1 MDKKNLAIEE
11 ILFNFKKN
19 NLETKLDLSN
29 LDDLQTYDYLKE
41 INKIQKITYLD
52 LSNNIMISDREID
65 ILSNLKNLKTLI
77 LSSCLCNSLE
87 TFRNFKSLEI
97 LDLSDNHITDINNIR
112 LPINLKELDLSENG
126 IDNDINFLEINNLF
140 KLDLSDNLIEKIPHF
155 PLNNN
160 LSTLILYSNFITN
173 TTNLEK
179 LTNLKELNLTKNYI
193 SILENIDSCRKIQ
206 KIYLGHNRV
215 STINISDKLD
225 EVKEIYLHNNYIN
238 DTSFIEKLPNLELIV
253 LEENNISSLDSLK
266 KLPKIHTLY
275 LSNNNISDI
284 TPLISL
290 KKIKKL
296 TLNNNNITDCTTLSH
311 LNNIEY
317 LKLNKN
323 NINNLDFLRKSSKI
337 INIDLSNN
345 KIDNINCLKKIL
357 ALKKLNRVKINN
369 NPIWEEYGIVL
380 EEKWDSNHIDFF
392 RNFMENYHNYKEVY
406 LPSNILLLGNHS
418 SGKTSL
424 LSKIINIPH
433 NNKSTHALNIIQ
445 IESTDQNNYFPL
457 AIIYDFGG
465 QDFYHGLHIPF
476 IKNNSLKLLLIDP
489 KTNNNQ
495 ISLENKNTVDK
506 IQYTLNFSLEYWIKK
521 IIYQEG
527 IISNRKDILLI
538 QTHLDENPELQWN
551 YTTQVKKQRLLDFFA
566 IDLTKENIDSDY
578 VSKKIIIYLENFK
591 PKVKL
596 SDDRIKAT
604 KYILEIHKKN
614 THFLPNKITTI
625 KNRFFNKSYSLESF
639 KILLE
644 QLHQSGLIFYN
655 PKISNGDYVW
665 LNPKGLIDYLHQNI
679 FTTSFLRNSE
689 KQGVIDS
696 KDIDNLKINKNTL
709 NLLEYYNT
717 IFKHQIKNKI
727 EYIIPNYLPFSDKN
741 DPTVILSSFTL
752 SSANLVLKFLYFIP
766 SNIINHFICF
776 FGMQPDNK
784 IFWRDMIIF
793 TLTTEDKKKYKTIIK
808 VDLESLE
815 IKFFIQSEEKNLNNI
830 LSYLFYCSMRFYWHP
845 YATDNKP
852 CNFEMFLKNYKS
864 NENNDYIWKDFYR
877 PKNDSSSINFIPEDL
892 YISIDNLNYVNY
904 NDLIHH
910 NISMPL
916 IKSSTFHKTDNF
928 IKQIFPNKEIAV
940 SPFSI
945 FTEKE
950 FTQVKNVFISYSRR
964 DVEFK
969 DDLSLYLKTTFEGSG
984 HEVWDC
990 GDLDI
995 GKWDDQIQLKL
1006 EESDL
1011 VIFML
1016 SINFFAS
1023 KYIIENELIP
1033 VLKAAEEGKKKIM
1046 CLIVKSFPWDT
1057 FAQLGKKAQLKDP
1070 NLTNTDQFENQIVN
1084 AKSEITNYQFLPY
1097 TRTIT
1102 SSINSDNCEQLTPLN
1117 HLSQPERE
1125 KIYGDIVKRVAQILG
1140 I

>member
-1 MDKKNLAIEE
+1 MNKKDLTIDE
-11 ILFNFKKN
+11 ILVNFKKN
-19 NLETKLDLSN
+19 SQETKLDLSN
-29 LDDLQTYDYLKE
+29 QNDFLPYEYFEE
-41 INKIQKITYLD
+41 IIKIQKITHLNF
-52 LSNNIMISDREID
+52 SNNVMIGDYEID
-65 ILSNLKNLKTLI
+65 MLSNLKKLKFLNLSGGLI
-77 LSSCLCNSLE
+77 NSLE
-87 TFRNFKSLEI
+87 AFRNFESLEI
-97 LDLSDNHITDINNIR
+97 LDLSQNNLSDLNNIR
-112 LPINLKELDLSENG
+112 LPINIKQLDLSQNG
-126 IDNDINFLEINNLF
+126 IYPDISFLELNNLIY
-140 KLDLSDNLIEKIPHF
+140 LDLSDNLIEKIPNF

-160 LSTLILYSNFITN
+160 LTILNLRGNFISN
-173 TTNLEK
+173 IQNLEK
-179 LTNLKELNLTKNYI
+179 LNNLKELNLTGNDI
-193 SILENIDSCRKIQ
+193 SVLENIDSCKRVQ
-206 KIYLGHNRV
+206 KIFLGHNKI
-215 STINISDKLD
+215 STININEELD
-225 EVKEIYLHNNYIN
+225 EIKEIYLHNNYI
-238 DTSFIEKLPNLELIV
+238 DDITSIKNLKNLEELI
-253 LEENNISSLDSLK
+253 LEENKISNLEPLTN
-266 KLPKIHTLY
+266 LNKIHTLH
-275 LSNNNISDI
+275 LS
-284 TPLISL
+284 
-290 KKIKKL
+290 K
-296 TLNNNNITDCTTLSH
+296 NNITNINPLSSLKNIKSLTLGNNKIIDCTALSRI
-311 LNNIEY
+311 NNIKY
-317 LKLNKN
+317 LKLNNNSIQNLNFFKKN
-323 NINNLDFLRKSSKI
+323 NTIE
-337 INIDLSNN
+337 NIDLSDNKIN
-345 KIDNINCLKKIL
+345 KIDFLKKIL
-357 ALKKLNRVKINN
+357 LLKKINRIKINN

-380 EEKWDSNHIDFF
+380 DEKWDSNHLDFF
-392 RNFMENYHNYKEVY
+392 KDFMVNYQNYKEVY
-406 LPSNILLLGNHS
+406 LPSNLLLLGNHS

-424 LSKIINIPH
+424 LSKIIRRPYNQ
-433 NNKSTHALNIIQ
+433 KSTHALNITQ
-445 IESTDQNNYFPL
+445 IESIEKDNFFPL

-489 KTNNNQ
+489 KTNINQ
-495 ISLENKNTVDK
+495 ITLENKNTVDK
-506 IQYTLNFSLEYWIKK
+506 IQYTLNFSLKYWVQK

-527 IISNRKDILLI
+527 IISHRKDILLI

-551 YTTQVKKQRLLDFFA
+551 YTTQIKKQRLLDFFA
-566 IDLTKENIDSDY
+566 IDLTKENIDSNY
-578 VSKKIIIYLENFK
+578 ISKKIIIYLENFK

-604 KYILEIHKKN
+604 KYILEIHRKN
-614 THFLPNKITTI
+614 THSLPNKITTI
-625 KNRFFNKSYSLESF
+625 KKKFFNESYSLESF

-665 LNPKGLIDYLHQNI
+665 LNPKGLIDYLHKNI
-679 FTTSFLRNSE
+679 FTTGFLRNSE

-717 IFKHQIKNKI
+717 IFKHQIENKI

-741 DPTVILSSFTL
+741 NPTVILSSFSL
-752 SSANLVLKFLYFIP
+752 SSANLVLKFLCFIP

-793 TLTTEDKKKYKTIIK
+793 TLTTEAKKKYKTIIK
-808 VDLESLE
+808 VDLENLE

-852 CNFEMFLKNYKS
+852 CSFDIFLKNYKS

-877 PKNDSSSINFIPEDL
+877 SENDPSSINFIPEDL

-916 IKSSTFHKTDNF
+916 IKSSTFHKADNF
-928 IKQIFPNKEIAV
+928 IKQTISNKEIAV

-969 DDLSLYLKTTFEGSG
+969 DDLSLFLKTTFEGSG

-995 GKWDDQIQLKL
+995 GKWDDQIQSKL

-1070 NLTNTDQFENQIVN
+1070 NLTNTDQFKDNIVK

-1102 SSINSDNCEQLTPLN
+1102 SSINSDNCELLTPLN
-1117 HLSQPERE
+1117 QLSQPERE
-1125 KIYGDIVKRVAQILG
+1125 NIYGDIVKRVAKILG

>member
-1 MDKKNLAIEE
+1 MDNKNLTIEE

-19 NLETKLDLSN
+19 SQETKLDLSN
-29 LDDLQTYDYLKE
+29 LDDLQSYEYFKE
-41 INKIQKITYLD
+41 INKIQKITYLN
-52 LSNNIMISDREID
+52 LSNNIMIGDHEID

-77 LSSCLCNSLE
+77 LSGCLYNSLE
-87 TFRNFKSLEI
+87 NFRNFKSLEI
-97 LDLSDNHITDINNIR
+97 LDLSDNHITDVSNIR
-112 LPINLKELDLSENG
+112 LPINLKALDLTQNG
-126 IDNDINFLEINNLF
+126 IDGEINFLEINNLF
-140 KLDLSDNLIEKIPHF
+140 KLNLSDNLIEKIPNF

-160 LSTLILYSNFITN
+160 LSTLNLYNNFIKN
-173 TTNLEK
+173 ITNLEK
-179 LTNLKELNLTKNYI
+179 LPNLKEINLTSNYI
-193 SILENIDSCRKIQ
+193 STLKNIESCKKIQ
-206 KIYLGHNRV
+206 RIYLGHNKI
-215 STINISDKLD
+215 SAININKRL
-225 EVKEIYLHNNYIN
+225 EEMKEIYLHNNYI
-238 DTSFIEKLPNLELIV
+238 DDISFLEKLPNLESLV
-253 LEENNISSLDSLK
+253 LEENNISSLDSLEK
-266 KLPKIHTLY
+266 SSKIHTLY
-275 LSNNNISDI
+275 LSKNNINNI

-296 TLNNNNITDCTTLSH
+296 SLNDNNITDCSVLSH
-311 LNNIEY
+311 LNNLEY

-323 NINNLDFLRKSSKI
+323 NIKDLDFCKKNSKI
-337 INIDLSNN
+337 TNIDLSNN
-345 KIDNINCLKKIL
+345 KINDINSLKKIL
-357 ALKKLNRVKINN
+357 LLKKINRIKINN

-380 EEKWDSNHIDFF
+380 DEKWDSNHLDFF
-392 RNFMENYHNYKEVY
+392 KNFMENYHNYKEVH

-424 LSKIINIPH
+424 LSKIINNPY

-445 IESTDQNNYFPL
+445 ITSNENNNTFPL

-489 KTNNNQ
+489 KTNKNQ
-495 ISLENKNTVDK
+495 ISLENKNTVDE
-506 IQYTLNFSLEYWIKK
+506 IQYTLNFSLEYWIQK

-527 IISNRKDILLI
+527 TVSNRKDILLI

-566 IDLTKENIDSDY
+566 IDLTKEDIDTNY
-578 VSKKIIIYLENFK
+578 VSEKINIYLEKFK
-591 PKVKL
+591 PIVKL
-596 SDDRIKAT
+596 SDDRIKVT

-614 THFLPNKITTI
+614 THILPNKIITI
-625 KNRFFNKSYSLESF
+625 KNRFFNESYSLESF

-655 PKISNGDYVW
+655 PKISNGNYVW

-689 KQGVIDS
+689 KQGIIDS

-793 TLTTEDKKKYKTIIK
+793 TLTTEDRRKYKTIIK
-808 VDLESLE
+808 IDLENLE
-815 IKFFIQSEEKNLNNI
+815 IKFYIHSEEKNLNDI
-830 LSYLFYCSMRFYWHP
+830 LSYLFYCCMRFYWHP

-852 CNFEMFLKNYKS
+852 CSFDIFLKNYKS
-864 NENNDYIWKDFYR
+864 NETNDYIWKDFYK

-892 YISIDNLNYVNY
+892 YLSIDNLNYVNY
-904 NDLIHH
+904 KDLIHH

-916 IKSSTFHKTDNF
+916 IKSYIFSKTDNF
-928 IKQIFPNKEIAV
+928 TKQIFPNKEIAA

-969 DDLSLYLKTTFEGSG
+969 DDLSLFLKTTFEGSG

-995 GKWDDQIQLKL
+995 GKWDDQIQSKL
-1006 EESDL
+1006 EQSDL

-1070 NLTNTDQFENQIVN
+1070 NLTNTDQFEHHIVN

-1102 SSINSDNCEQLTPLN
+1102 SSINSDNCELLTPLN
-1117 HLSQPERE
+1117 QLSQPERE